1 MPALLTAAKKN
12 TQQAALSPG
21 SPMAAHGLALLKG
34 VTLAPELA
42 ARQQG
47 REMPEP
53 RLLIDQSLHA
63 GAEIALDE
71 AQARHV
77 GTVLRLDVGD
87 ALRPFNARDGEW
99 RARVSAKSK
108 RGMSIRIEALLREPR
123 ASPDLDLL
131 FAPVKRH
138 ATDLI
143 VEKATE
149 LGVRRIRPVIT
160 QRTIAETVRVDRL
173 ETIAREAAE
182 QTERFDAPEIFEAIA
197 LPKTLD
203 GWDAARQ
210 LIYADESGDE
220 ADAAWGGETG
230 RARPIGEA
238 PIWTAGVSPAVAGAG
253 RRDAGGPY
261 KLALLIGPEGGFTP
275 EERRMLRALPFVIP
289 VSLGPRI
296 LRAETAVIAALSV
309 IQSVWGD
316 WREA

>member
-1 MPALLTAAKKN
+1 
-12 TQQAALSPG
+12 
-21 SPMAAHGLALLKG
+21 
-34 VTLAPELA
+34 
-42 ARQQG
+42 
-47 REMPEP
+47 MPEP
-53 RLLIDQSLHA
+53 RLLIDQDLRA

-77 GTVLRLDVGD
+77 GTVLRLDVGGI
-87 ALRPFNARDGEW
+87 LRPFNARDGEW
-99 RARVSAKSK
+99 RARVTVREK
-108 RGMSIRIEALLREPR
+108 RSMRVVLESLLREAKP
-123 ASPDLDLL
+123 SPDLDLL

-149 LGVRRIRPVIT
+149 LGARRIRPVVT

-173 ETIAREAAE
+173 ESIAREAAE
-182 QTERFDAPEIFEAIA
+182 QTERFDAPEIFEATP
-197 LPKTLD
+197 LPKALD
-203 GWDAARQ
+203 GWDETRP

-220 ADAAWGGETG
+220 DGKAWGGEAG

-238 PIWTAGVSPAVAGAG
+238 ISAKS
-253 RRDAGGPY
+253 D

-275 EERRMLRALPFVIP
+275 DERRMLRAMPHVIP

-296 LRAETAVIAALSV
+296 LRAETAVIAALSI

-316 WREA
+316 WRGA

>member
-1 MPALLTAAKKN
+1 
-12 TQQAALSPG
+12 
-21 SPMAAHGLALLKG
+21 
-34 VTLAPELA
+34 
-42 ARQQG
+42 
-47 REMPEP
+47 MPEP
-53 RLLIDQSLHA
+53 RLLIDQDLRA

-71 AQARHV
+71 DQTRHV
-77 GTVLRLDVGD
+77 GTVLRLGVGG

-99 RARVSAKSK
+99 RARVTVREK
-108 RGMSIRIEALLREPR
+108 RSMRIVLESLLREAKP
-123 ASPDLDLL
+123 SPDLDLL

-149 LGVRRIRPVIT
+149 LGVRRIRPVVT

-173 ETIAREAAE
+173 ESIAREAAE
-182 QTERFDAPEIFEAIA
+182 QTERFDAPEIFEAQSLLKA
-197 LPKTLD
+197 LD
-203 GWDAARQ
+203 GWDFGRP

-220 ADAAWGGETG
+220 ADEAWGGATG
-230 RARPIGEA
+230 RARSIGEA
-238 PIWTAGVSPAVAGAG
+238 SASWTAGALAGKPTPSDSAPAPSSNQDAGEGAG
-253 RRDAGGPY
+253 PK

-275 EERRMLRALPFVIP
+275 EERRMLRAMAFVVP

-309 IQSVWGD
+309 IQALWGD